1 MPIINNC
8 QTNNITIYYKKNST
22 NRILSDGIPIKK
34 YDNLNLEAST
44 DPFITYIKT
53 TSLKTIIVKSHLH
66 PVGYYDITIN
76 NNIVSSIISSPLF
89 YNYYTNNIHEGLIIN
104 KNFSI
109 EQDLYVRNN
118 ITAFATNVPSDI
130 RLKKDVK
137 DITDGLSIINKLR
150 PVRFKWNKTNEEY
163 IGFIAQEVE
172 DVLPNIVK
180 DIEIDQCII
189 KVIKEDKL
197 LPYLVDSIK
206 NISNRLRKYEC

>member
-8 QTNNITIYYKKNST
+8 QSSNITIYYKKNSA

-34 YDNLNLEAST
+34 YDNLDLETST

-53 TSLKTIIVKSHLH
+53 TSPKTIIVKSHLH

-76 NNIVSSIISSPLF
+76 NNIVSSIISSPSF
-89 YNYYTNNIHEGLIIN
+89 YNYYSNNIHQGLIIN
-104 KNFSI
+104 KDFSI
-109 EQDLYVRNN
+109 EKDLYVRHNV
-118 ITAFATNVPSDI
+118 TAFATNIPSDI

-189 KVIKEDKL
+189 KVIKEDKI